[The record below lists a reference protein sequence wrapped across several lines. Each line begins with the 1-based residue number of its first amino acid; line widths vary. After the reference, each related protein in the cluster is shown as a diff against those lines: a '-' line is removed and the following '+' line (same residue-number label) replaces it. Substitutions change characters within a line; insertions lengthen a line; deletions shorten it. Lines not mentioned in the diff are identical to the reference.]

1 MRTILC
7 WTSVVLLTVAMTTPS
22 HAVDKTTTAGQATAK
37 TLQAGKL
44 KGGLKAT
51 GGTTGGTVGGGATVA
66 ELSAYEC
73 RTLGGT
79 VVVVADDRCGASRK
93 YCRMPDTLAA
103 CIDEIGD

>member
-1 MRTILC
+1 MKTFLC
-7 WTSVVLLTVAMTTPS
+7 WTSAILLTTAMATPLY
-22 HAVDKTTTAGQATAK
+22 AVDKTTIAGQATAK

-51 GGTTGGTVGGGATVA
+51 GGTTGGTVGGGTTVA

-103 CIDEIGD
+103 CIDEIGE

>member
-1 MRTILC
+1 MKTFLC
-7 WTSVVLLTVAMTTPS
+7 WTSAVLLTAAMATPL
-22 HAVDKTTTAGQATAK
+22 HAVDKTTTAAQATAK
-37 TLQAGKL
+37 TLQAGKV
-44 KGGLKAT
+44 KGGLKNT
-51 GGTTGGTVGGGATVA
+51 LGTTGGGTTVA

-103 CIDEIGD
+103 CIDEIGE

>member
-1 MRTILC
+1 MLRMIETASAALL
-7 WTSVVLLTVAMTTPS
+7 VLALALTPAA
-22 HAVDKTTTAGQATAK
+22 AVDNKTTTKQPAAKAAQAAK
-37 TLQAGKL
+37 KAV
-44 KGGLKAT
+44 KGGVK
-51 GGTTGGTVGGGATVA
+51 TTVGTVGTGATVA

-103 CIDEIGD
+103 CIDELTD